1 MAHRKG
7 NATTMIDAIRMLT
20 IHKAVLASAIS
31 AGLAMWPHPSFAS
44 GAVTGA
50 TEMTQL
56 LNNGE
61 LISLVGQST
70 EQINNQITQ
79 ITQLAEQIQ
88 NQLNIY
94 QNMLQNTAQLP
105 NHIWGQVEGD
115 LSQLQNIVKQGQGI
129 AFSMGNADDLLKQRF
144 KSYADLKTGLP
155 NADSFSSTYQT
166 WSDTNRDTISSTLKA
181 ASLTAEQ
188 FNTEEDTMDQ
198 LRSMSQ
204 SADGQMKALQVGH
217 QIASQQVAQMQKL
230 RGIVSQQTTMMGTW
244 LQSEQTDKDLA
255 QARREKFFNS
265 TVQSVPTGQK
275 MEPRW

>member
-1 MAHRKG
+1 
-7 NATTMIDAIRMLT
+7 MIEAIRYLKVR
-20 IHKAVLASAIS
+20 KAVAAVVAIGLVAS
-31 AGLAMWPHPSFAS
+31 PKFSFAG

-61 LISLVGQST
+61 LISLVGQSS
-70 EQINNQITQ
+70 EQITNQITQ

-105 NHIWGQVEGD
+105 NHIWGQVESD
-115 LSQLQNIVKQGQGI
+115 LNQLRDVVNQGQGI

-144 KSYADLKTGLP
+144 KSYADLKTNLP
-155 NADSFSSTYQT
+155 NAESFSSSYQT
-166 WSDTNRDTISSTLKA
+166 WSNTNRDTISSTLEA
-181 ASLTAEQ
+181 ASLTADQ
-188 FNTEEDTMDQ
+188 FGSEEDTMSQ
-198 LRSMSQ
+198 LRTMSQ

-217 QIASQQVAQMQKL
+217 QIAAQQVAQMQKL

-255 QARREKFFNS
+255 QARREKFFNADI
-265 TVQSVPTGQK
+265 QSIPTGQK